1 MASLSDLK
9 RSQRPAPKTNPD
21 GSNNFMSISTG
32 SLSDPTSDL
41 EIFAKEVLSALISD
55 NLPPTPNNFAL
66 YFDRI
71 LEDKSESLR
80 RQIGSILELEEDNH
94 DDKSVELEKNLKQG
108 FLSIKNILQLSATL
122 YKNIA
127 LMEKIL
133 DKRKEE
139 MKSVPTVAGASD
151 LLSSLSNDVNKLS
164 AILKKQVTHMKS
176 VYDETAGIV
185 RQVENETIFDNQYGV
200 YNKRYLLTKL
210 EQERN
215 LIDEFKHKSSLI
227 TVRLSKETSS
237 IIQSEKA
244 QQLMIRTVARLLLK
258 TSRRSDIV
266 AHYGEGVFAMVLKH
280 TDIESAKRASERL
293 YDLVASSNFFLA
305 EKEIQLRIAIGI
317 AEMTAAEGVEQT
329 LVNTLDAMNM
339 ADENSKLRYMVAT
352 SNE

>member
-1 MASLSDLK
+1 MASLADLK
-9 RSQRPAPKTNPD
+9 RSQLRQKGTEESTP
-21 GSNNFMSISTG
+21 ISAK

-80 RQIGSILELEEDNH
+80 RQIGTILEFEED
-94 DDKSVELEKNLKQG
+94 DQSEKSIELEKTLKQG
-108 FLSIKNILQLSATL
+108 FSSVKSILQLSATL
-122 YKNIA
+122 YKNIS

-133 DKRKEE
+133 EKRSEE
-139 MKSVPTVAGASD
+139 IKNVPSLTGAND
-151 LLSSLSNDVNKLS
+151 LLSSLSNDIGKLS
-164 AILKKQVTHMKS
+164 NILKKQVTHMKTI
-176 VYDETAGIV
+176 YEETATIV
-185 RQVENETIFDNQYGV
+185 KQVENETIFDNQFGV
-200 YNKRYLLTKL
+200 YNKRYLIVKL

-227 TVRLSKETSS
+227 TVRLSKETSNTM
-237 IIQSEKA
+237 QSEKA
-244 QQLMIRTVARLLLK
+244 QQLMVRTVARLLLK

-266 AHYGEGVFAMVLKH
+266 AHYGEGTFAMILKH

-305 EKEIQLRIAIGI
+305 EQEIQLRIAIGV
-317 AEMTAAEGVEQT
+317 AELNASIGVEQLLMCT
-329 LVNTLDAMNM
+329 LNAMDS
-339 ADENSKLRYMVAT
+339 ADGDSTLRYMACN
-352 SNE
+352 S

>member
-1 MASLSDLK
+1 
-9 RSQRPAPKTNPD
+9 
-21 GSNNFMSISTG
+21 MSIHTG

-94 DDKSVELEKNLKQG
+94 DEKSIELEKTLKQG
-108 FLSIKNILQLSATL
+108 FLSVKSILQLSATL

-139 MKSVPTVAGASD
+139 MKAIPTVSGANDILTS
-151 LLSSLSNDVNKLS
+151 LSSDVGKLS
-164 AILKKQVTHMKS
+164 GILKKQVSHMKNI
-176 VYDETAGIV
+176 YDETAGIV

-227 TVRLSKETSS
+227 TVRLSTATATL
-237 IIQSEKA
+237 IQSEKA

-293 YDLVASSNFFLA
+293 FDLVASSNFFLA
-305 EKEIQLRIAIGI
+305 EQEIQLRIAIGV
-317 AEMTAAEGVEQT
+317 AEISASVGVEQT
-329 LVNTLDAMNM
+329 LICTLNAMDE
-339 ADENSKLRYMVAT
+339 ADHEPKLRYMVC
-352 SNE
+352 NQ